1 MEDLGGLIVVIVGI
15 LIAIAN
21 GNAKNKKKKQSAAAS
36 AQTVYQPAIPVQP
49 QTAAPV
55 SMASMLPPQP
65 AAPAA
70 PVAPVAPAAPVA
82 PIAPAQ
88 PLVHEHLE
96 PDCDTHDQAGSLG
109 VTSMEGKDPC
119 HEEQLTHSR
128 PVDTAEAVQPGLTLE
143 WTGDAM
149 VKAFV
154 MQEVLTRPCDRKP
167 RRI

>member
-36 AQTVYQPAIPVQP
+36 TQTVYQPAIPVQP

-65 AAPAA
+65 AAPIT
-70 PVAPVAPAAPVA
+70 PVAPAARV
-82 PIAPAQ
+82 APAQ

-119 HEEQLTHSR
+119 HKEQLTHSR
-128 PVDTAEAVQPGLTLE
+128 PVDAAETVQPGLTLE

-154 MQEVLTRPCDRKP
+154 MQEVLTRPCDRRP

>member
-36 AQTVYQPAIPVQP
+36 TQTVCQPAIPVQP

-65 AAPAA
+65 AAPIT
-70 PVAPVAPAAPVA
+70 PAARV
-82 PIAPAQ
+82 APAQ

-119 HEEQLTHSR
+119 HEEQLMHSR
-128 PVDTAEAVQPGLTLE
+128 PVDAAETVQPGLTLE

-154 MQEVLTRPCDRKP
+154 MQEVLTRPCDRRP

>member
-36 AQTVYQPAIPVQP
+36 SQTVFQPAIPVQP

-65 AAPAA
+65 
-70 PVAPVAPAAPVA
+70 VAPV
-82 PIAPAQ
+82 APAQ

-128 PVDTAEAVQPGLTLE
+128 PVDAAETVQPGLTME

-154 MQEVLTRPCDRKP
+154 MQEVLTRPCDRRP